1 MCHLGGLPLLLCS
14 DMFDPARRAR
24 ARNRRMSRPPRLRM
38 KRRKA
43 RDRQVATSYE
53 ADDHPPPLDGR
64 RMETLTDT
72 ELSRQLRERV
82 PEAHAFVYR
91 QWVGAV
97 RSASYRV
104 LRSHDSIDDVVQRVF
119 EELWR
124 HPERY
129 NPARGPLVQYLGMQ
143 GRSRSIDLL
152 RSELSR
158 TRRENADEAARDRAS
173 GTFDETGELSSWLEC
188 LPAGER
194 EAIKLAYLGQ
204 LTYKEVALQLELP
217 PGTVK
222 SRIRKGLIRLRS
234 EISLEEDES
243 SVTLFLDP

>member
-1 MCHLGGLPLLLCS
+1 M
-14 DMFDPARRAR
+14 
-24 ARNRRMSRPPRLRM
+24 
-38 KRRKA
+38 
-43 RDRQVATSYE
+43 ATSYE
-53 ADDHPPPLDGR
+53 AEDNRAPLDGR
-64 RMETLTDT
+64 RMETLSDT
-72 ELSRQLRERV
+72 ELSQHLRERV
-82 PEAHAFVYR
+82 PETHAFVYR
-91 QWVGAV
+91 RWVGVV

-104 LRSHDSIDDVVQRVF
+104 LRSPDSIDDVVQRVF

-129 NPARGPLVQYLGMQ
+129 NPVRGPLVQYLAMQ

-158 TRRENADEAARDRAS
+158 TRRESADEAARDRAS

-234 EISLEEDES
+234 EISHEDLDP
-243 SVTLFLDP
+243 SVTLSPKP

>member
-1 MCHLGGLPLLLCS
+1 
-14 DMFDPARRAR
+14 
-24 ARNRRMSRPPRLRM
+24 
-38 KRRKA
+38 
-43 RDRQVATSYE
+43 VATSYE
-53 ADDHPPPLDGR
+53 AEGSRATLDGR
-64 RMETLTDT
+64 RMETFSDA
-72 ELSRQLRERV
+72 ELSVHLRERV

-91 QWVGAV
+91 QWVRVV
-97 RSASYRV
+97 RAAGYRV
-104 LRSHDSIDDVVQRVF
+104 LRSHDSVDDVVQRVF

-129 NPARGPLVQYLGMQ
+129 NPTRGPLVQYLAMQ

-158 TRRENADEAARDRAS
+158 TRRESADEAARDRAS
-173 GTFDETGELSSWLEC
+173 GTLDETGELSSWLEC
-188 LPAGER
+188 LPTGER

-234 EISLEEDES
+234 EISHEDQDPT
-243 SVTLFLDP
+243 VTLSLEP

>member
-1 MCHLGGLPLLLCS
+1 
-14 DMFDPARRAR
+14 
-24 ARNRRMSRPPRLRM
+24 
-38 KRRKA
+38 
-43 RDRQVATSYE
+43 
-53 ADDHPPPLDGR
+53 
-64 RMETLTDT
+64 METLSDT
-72 ELSRQLRERV
+72 ELSLYLRDRI

-91 QWVGAV
+91 QWVRVV
-97 RSASYRV
+97 RVASYRV
-104 LRSHDSIDDVVQRVF
+104 LRAHDSIDDVVQRVF

-124 HPERY
+124 HPARY
-129 NPARGPLVQYLGMQ
+129 NPARGPLVQYLTMQ

-158 TRRENADEAARDRAS
+158 TRRESADEAARERAS
-173 GTFDETGELSSWLEC
+173 GSLDDTGELSSWLEC

-234 EISLEEDES
+234 EISSEDEDP
-243 SVTLFLDP
+243 SVGLLVDP

>member
-1 MCHLGGLPLLLCS
+1 
-14 DMFDPARRAR
+14 
-24 ARNRRMSRPPRLRM
+24 
-38 KRRKA
+38 
-43 RDRQVATSYE
+43 VATSYDAE
-53 ADDHPPPLDGR
+53 DRRASLDDGR
-64 RMETLTDT
+64 REALSDN
-72 ELSRQLRERV
+72 ELSLQLREQS

-91 QWVGAV
+91 EWVRVV
-97 RSASYRV
+97 RAASYRV
-104 LRSHDSIDDVVQRVF
+104 LRSHDSVDDVVQRVF

-129 NPARGPLVQYLGMQ
+129 NPTRGSLVQYLAMQ

-158 TRRENADEAARDRAS
+158 TRRENADEASRDRAT
-173 GTFDETGELSSWLEC
+173 GTLDDTGELSSWLEC
-188 LPAGER
+188 LPSTER

-234 EISLEEDES
+234 EISQDDDDRGM
-243 SVTLFLDP
+243 TLAVDP

>member
-1 MCHLGGLPLLLCS
+1 
-14 DMFDPARRAR
+14 
-24 ARNRRMSRPPRLRM
+24 
-38 KRRKA
+38 
-43 RDRQVATSYE
+43 
-53 ADDHPPPLDGR
+53 
-64 RMETLTDT
+64 METLTDT
-72 ELSRQLRERV
+72 ELSQQLRERI
-82 PEAHAFVYR
+82 PEAHAFAYR
-91 QWVGAV
+91 EWVRVV

-104 LRSHDSIDDVVQRVF
+104 LRSHHSVDDVVQRVF

-129 NPARGPLVQYLGMQ
+129 NPTRGPLVQYLAMQ

-158 TRRENADEAARDRAS
+158 TRRESADEAARDRAS

-204 LTYKEVALQLELP
+204 LTYKEVALRLELP

-222 SRIRKGLIRLRS
+222 SRIRKGLLRLRS
-234 EISLEEDES
+234 EISLEERDPS
-243 SVTLFLDP
+243 ATLSLDP